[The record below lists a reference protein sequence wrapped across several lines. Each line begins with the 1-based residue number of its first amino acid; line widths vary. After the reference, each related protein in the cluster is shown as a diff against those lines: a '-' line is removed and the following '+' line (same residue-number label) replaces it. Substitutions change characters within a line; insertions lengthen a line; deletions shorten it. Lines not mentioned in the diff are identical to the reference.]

1 MNEPT
6 LAQLK
11 IIVERAVRPVR
22 AGARRK
28 DRMREELL
36 AHLTGIYD
44 QERARQGDERA
55 AREEAARRFGEP
67 ADLTR
72 GLQGSLTRKDR
83 LAYFVERW
91 LGWRPKEP
99 AARHTLRLAVTV
111 LVLLAALVLATVAF
125 WLTERLVKQRGVG
138 PLPQML
144 LIQASWLAI
153 VAGDVFLLGLL
164 YFKMRDALCGGAGAS
179 RSLLRASAYGALF
192 SLVALASVSG
202 MLLAFGALALPSGA
216 LLSLEVLYPWWCVLA
231 LLALASPLLAALYA
245 LFHGPTEIRHA
256 EWACLDIGE

>member
-6 LAQLK
+6 LTQLK
-11 IIVERAVRPVR
+11 VVVERAVRPVR

-44 QERARQGDERA
+44 QEHARLGDERA
-55 AREEAARRFGEP
+55 ARDEAVRRFGAP

-72 GLQGSLTRKDR
+72 GLQEALTRGDR
-83 LAYFVERW
+83 LTYFVERW
-91 LGWRPKEP
+91 IGWRPKEP

-111 LVLLAALVLATVAF
+111 LALLAALGLASVAF

-153 VAGDVFLLGLL
+153 VTGGVFLLGLL
-164 YFKMRDALCGGAGAS
+164 YFKMRDALCGGPGAS

-192 SLVALASVSG
+192 GLVALASVSG
-202 MLLAFGALALPSGA
+202 MLLVFGVLAWPSGA
-216 LLSLEVLYPWWCVLA
+216 LLSLEALDPWWYVLA
-231 LLALASPLLAALYA
+231 VASPLLAALYA
-245 LFHGPTEIRHA
+245 LLHGPTEVRHA